1 MTQKR
6 QRLRPEAR
14 KTQLLEQGIEWFATH
29 HGATQS
35 MAAFAK
41 HYGLSTGL
49 LYHYFESS
57 EVFFLNCQTTI
68 IDQWT
73 TALTEHEIAAPMQR
87 LTVGLTRYIEASEAQ
102 RAHFECF
109 LMHPP
114 YPGAVQNLYQW
125 DTHITHWLIEQ
136 LGYPNTPPVEM
147 AARCWL
153 GSLRTACLH
162 RLQLTERP
170 SAQATATY
178 LQHMLTTNLS
188 LAPSMLLFD
197 GAS

>member
-1 MTQKR
+1 
-6 QRLRPEAR
+6 
-14 KTQLLEQGIEWFATH
+14 
-29 HGATQS
+29 

-41 HYGLSTGL
+41 HYTLSTGL

-68 IDQWT
+68 IEQWT
-73 TALTEHEIAAPMQR
+73 KALTDHETAAPIQR
-87 LTVGLTRYIEASEAQ
+87 LTLGLTRYIEASETQ
-102 RAHFECF
+102 PAHFKCF
-109 LMHPP
+109 LLHPP
-114 YPGAVQNLYQW
+114 YTSAVANLREWDANITQW
-125 DTHITHWLIEQ
+125 LMTQ

-162 RLQLTERP
+162 RLQLTAKP
-170 SAQATATY
+170 NAQTTAIY

-197 GAS
+197 STP